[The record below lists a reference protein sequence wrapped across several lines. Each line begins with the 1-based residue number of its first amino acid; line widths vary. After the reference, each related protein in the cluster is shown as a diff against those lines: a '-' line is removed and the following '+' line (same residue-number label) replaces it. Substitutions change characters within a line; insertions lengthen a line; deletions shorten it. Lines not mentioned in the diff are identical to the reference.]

1 VTQIVLAPT
10 PDDAGLEPSRRSPV
24 SWVWRQI
31 KGNPGAAT
39 GGIVFLVFLLLSL
52 PARLVAPYDPR
63 ASFAPNYRPPSTAHW
78 LGLDDGG
85 HDMVSLLV
93 YGTRTSIFVG
103 FGASIIAIVI
113 GVVLGLASGYF
124 GGWMDNA
131 ISAVTDFF
139 LVIPEVPLMMVLA
152 TIPMPFLPGQSLTKM
167 ILVIGGLLWTWTVR
181 VIRSQVMS
189 VKERVYVRRAKALG
203 GTDWRIVTRHVL
215 PQVAP
220 LIIVNFVLTVAVAVF
235 DESALSFLGL
245 GDPLAIS
252 LGRILDNAN
261 QGGAAT
267 LGAWWAL
274 IPAGAVIAILILS
287 LTLMGQAVEDAL
299 NPRLKVSYLSRKH
312 FLLLPNIRTGKGRPD
327 PTPEAEDAD
336 LIGDAA

>member
-1 VTQIVLAPT
+1 VSQIVLAPT
-10 PDDAGLEPSRRSPV
+10 PVDAAAEKSRRAPL

-39 GGIVFLVFLLLSL
+39 GGIVFLIFLLLSL
-52 PARLVAPYDPR
+52 PARLVAPYDPH
-63 ASFAPNYRPPSTAHW
+63 ATFATGYRPPSPAHW

-85 HDMVSLLV
+85 HDMVSLLI

-113 GVVLGLASGYF
+113 GVGLGLAAGYW
-124 GGWMDNA
+124 GRATDAG
-131 ISAVTDFF
+131 ISSITDFF
-139 LVIPEVPLMMVLA
+139 LVIPEVPLMMVIA
-152 TIPMPFLPGQSLTKM
+152 AVWGQGLGKM
-167 ILVIGGLLWTWTVR
+167 ILIIGGLLWTWTVR
-181 VIRSQVMS
+181 VIRAQVMS

-203 GTDWRIVTRHVL
+203 ATDWRIVTRHVL

-245 GDPLAIS
+245 GDPRAIS
-252 LGRILDNAN
+252 LGRILENAD

-274 IPAGAVIAILILS
+274 VPAGAVIAILILS

-312 FLLLPNIRTGKGRPD
+312 FLLLPNRRTGSGQPD
-327 PTPEAEDAD
+327 PTPDAGRGEI
-336 LIGDAA
+336 LGDAA

>member
-1 VTQIVLAPT
+1 MTQIVLAPT
-10 PDDAGLEPSRRSPV
+10 PEDAGLEKSQRRPLD
-24 SWVWRQI
+24 WTWHQI
-31 KGNPGAAT
+31 KNNPGAAT
-39 GGIVFLVFLLLSL
+39 GGIVFLGILLLSL

-63 ASFAPNYRPPSTAHW
+63 ASFATHYVAPSPSHW

-85 HDMVSLLV
+85 HDMVSLLI
-93 YGTRTSIFVG
+93 YGTRTSLYVG
-103 FGASIIAIVI
+103 FAASFIAIII
-113 GVVLGLASGYF
+113 GVGLGLLAGYY
-124 GGWMDNA
+124 GRGPDA
-131 ISAVTDFF
+131 TISSVTDFF
-139 LVIPEVPLMMVLA
+139 LVIPEVPLMMVLSA
-152 TIPMPFLPGQSLTKM
+152 TLPGGQSLNKM
-167 ILVIGGLLWTWTVR
+167 ILIIGGLLWTWTVR

-203 GTDWRIVTRHVL
+203 ATDWRIVTRHVL

-261 QGGAAT
+261 QGSAAT

-274 IPAGAVIAILILS
+274 VPAGAVIAILILS

-299 NPRLKVSYLSRKH
+299 NPRLKVSHLSRKH
-312 FLLLPNIRTGKGRPD
+312 FLLLPNRSTDSGRPD
-327 PTPEAEDAD
+327 PTPRASSRDDSLGNVA
-336 LIGDAA
+336 

>member
-1 VTQIVLAPT
+1 MTQVVLAPT
-10 PDDAGLEPSRRSPV
+10 PDDASREAVRQRPLR
-24 SWVWRQI
+24 WVWTQLRS
-31 KGNPGAAT
+31 NPGAAV
-39 GGIVFLVFLLLSL
+39 GAVVFAVLLVLAFASPLL
-52 PARLVAPYDPR
+52 APYDPD
-63 ASFAPNYRPPSTAHW
+63 ASFASGYAPPSASHW

-85 HDMVSLLV
+85 NDILSQLMF
-93 YGTRTSIFVG
+93 GTRTSLLVG
-103 FGASIIAIVI
+103 FGSSVLAIVI
-113 GVVLGLASGYF
+113 GVVLGLASGYW
-124 GGWMDNA
+124 GGRTDSA
-131 ISAVTDFF
+131 ISSVTDFF
-139 LVIPEVPLMMVLA
+139 LVIPEVPLMMVIAAVWGQGLA
-152 TIPMPFLPGQSLTKM
+152 KM
-167 ILVIGGLLWTWTVR
+167 TLVIGMLLWSWTVR
-181 VIRSQVMS
+181 VIRAQVMS
-189 VKERVYVRRAKALG
+189 VKERVFVRRAKSLG
-203 GTDWRIVTRHVL
+203 ATDWHIVTRHVL

-245 GDPLAIS
+245 GDPRVIS

-312 FLLLPNIRTGKGRPD
+312 FLLLPNRHTNATEPPPAARS
-327 PTPEAEDAD
+327 
-336 LIGDAA
+336 DAA

>member
-1 VTQIVLAPT
+1 VSQIVLAPT
-10 PDDAGLEPSRRSPV
+10 PDDAALEQSRRSPLR
-24 SWVWRQI
+24 WVWRQL

-39 GGIVFLVFLLLSL
+39 GGIVFLVLLLLSL
-52 PARLVAPYDPR
+52 PAKFVAPYDPH
-63 ASFAPNYRPPSTAHW
+63 ATFAPTYRPPSPAHW

-85 HDMVSLLV
+85 HDMVSLLI

-103 FGASIIAIVI
+103 FAASIIAIVI
-113 GVVLGLASGYF
+113 GVSLGVAAGYW
-124 GGWMDNA
+124 GRGPDAA
-131 ISAVTDFF
+131 ISSITDFF
-139 LVIPEVPLMMVLA
+139 LVIPEVPLMMVIA
-152 TIPMPFLPGQSLTKM
+152 AVWGQGLNKM
-167 ILVIGGLLWTWTVR
+167 ILIIGGLLWTWTVR

-203 GTDWRIVTRHVL
+203 ATDWRIITRHVL

-245 GDPLAIS
+245 GDPRAIS
-252 LGRILDNAN
+252 LGRLLENAD

-312 FLLLPNIRTGKGRPD
+312 FLMLPNRRTGAGRPD
-327 PTPEAEDAD
+327 PTPGVSQDEVLGEVA
-336 LIGDAA
+336 